1 MRSLAFIGGTKALTA
16 AVVYDGTVHGS
27 WRAMRD
33 RTNRKHGKL
42 ADLGEDA
49 WVKAY
54 VETRSDWLGTHRNT
68 LLHRTV
74 YRMDTFLALIA
85 DKVWDLPLPLTV
97 RGVRI
102 DENALAGEVRAS
114 AADDEERVLRLTHPF
129 MRGKD
134 VKDLQRLLKK
144 HKIRVSLDGIFGSDT
159 ERAVIR
165 FQLKAE
171 LEVDGAVGPATWAA
185 LEDL

>member
-1 MRSLAFIGGTKALTA
+1 
-16 AVVYDGTVHGS
+16 
-27 WRAMRD
+27 
-33 RTNRKHGKL
+33 
-42 ADLGEDA
+42 
-49 WVKAY
+49 
-54 VETRSDWLGTHRNT
+54 
-68 LLHRTV
+68 
-74 YRMDTFLALIA
+74 
-85 DKVWDLPLPLTV
+85 
-97 RGVRI
+97 
-102 DENALAGEVRAS
+102 
-114 AADDEERVLRLTHPF
+114 

-185 LEDL
+185 LEDV